1 MTNEYLDG
9 PIVIDPITRKNVA
22 KNSFRIDDVKDALGQ
37 AFDFLQNI
45 KIQFDKGSSK
55 FNEKNFILDLNLK
68 S

>member
-9 PIVIDPITRKNVA
+9 PIIIDPITRKNVA

-45 KIQFDKGSSK
+45 KIQFAQDALMVFLLKYQ
-55 FNEKNFILDLNLK
+55 LLVLN
-68 S
+68 

>member
-9 PIVIDPITRKNVA
+9 PIIIDPITRKNVA
-22 KNSFRIDDVKDALGQ
+22 KNSFRIDDVKDTFGQ

-55 FNEKNFILDLNLK
+55 FNEKNFITDLNLK